1 MMTTANAH
9 LNITAAGTA
18 GRRAAASRSAPPVE
32 PSPRAARFDLG
43 PFSTYMILPTLCAH
57 RCRRAGCGS
66 LLIRPFQA
74 CFRMSATAND
84 RRAASREVAAQ
95 DFLDGFCQQARELF
109 ERQAARANQ
118 LEADLVRQIETAL
131 AAIDADDQDATKCR
145 ANAAVDD
152 RHLAAL
158 TRERDALLRK
168 LDEARAQQAVAES
181 SEFLESVELGTLR
194 EQFETAQEEIDQLKY
209 RNEELDALVARLRSQ
224 GSETDQET
232 SRAFDWEAQKRQLL
246 QRLEADLDGED
257 SSSADDRLAVEDAIR
272 VTDEAL
278 AAKEREIDD
287 LRQRLAEQANTTPPT
302 DGDPAAVEEIL
313 DQDELIREERARLQ
327 KLQDEWHEKLRQA
340 EIDLSVERARLG
352 REKNEL
358 QCQVRLLEQQTA
370 ESPTRAV
377 TEAVEEDSPRSG
389 WRTRFGLKND

>member
-1 MMTTANAH
+1 
-9 LNITAAGTA
+9 
-18 GRRAAASRSAPPVE
+18 
-32 PSPRAARFDLG
+32 
-43 PFSTYMILPTLCAH
+43 
-57 RCRRAGCGS
+57 
-66 LLIRPFQA
+66 
-74 CFRMSATAND
+74 MSATAND